1 MNSLDLEVLQRARDW
16 LTSGRGVHLFTVVQT
31 WGSAPRLPGA
41 LLAMREDGHLVG
53 SVSGGCIEDDLADK
67 ARNGQL
73 PAAPSLLEYGVS
85 RDEAQRYGIPCGGR
99 LQVFV
104 EPLHSATQLQPLM
117 DAIEQR
123 RLIKRSVRLGSGE
136 SRLSEALP
144 GSTPALEGNW
154 FHSYFGPQWR
164 LLIIGANQLGAVL
177 AQFAQA
183 LDFAVLVCDPREEI
197 RAEWMVAGTSWVAGM
212 PDDAVLA
219 LKPDAHTAIVAVTH
233 DPKLDDMA
241 LLEALKC
248 DAFYVGAL
256 GSRKNQEKRRKRLRL
271 FDLSEDEIA
280 CLHGPV
286 GLPIGSRT
294 PSEIA
299 VAILAEIIQ
308 VRTRQRL
315 AAATSVDCAQSAHMA
330 GDKAGQTYSA

>member
-1 MNSLDLEVLQRARDW
+1 VNSLDWEVLKRASDW
-16 LTSGRGVHLFTVVQT
+16 LTEGRRVHLFTVVQT

-41 LLAMREDGHLVG
+41 VLAVRDDGHLVG

-67 ARNGQL
+67 ARNELL

-99 LQVFV
+99 LQIFV
-104 EPLHSATQLQPLM
+104 EPLQQVAQLSPVI
-117 DAIEQR
+117 DAITQR
-123 RLIKRSVRLGSGE
+123 RLIRRSVRLGSGE
-136 SRLSEALP
+136 TRLSEALP
-144 GSTPALEGNW
+144 GSTPTLDGDW

-183 LDFAVLVCDPREEI
+183 LDFSVLMCDPREEI
-197 RAEWMVAGTSWVAGM
+197 RAEWNIANVTWLTDM

-256 GSRKNQEKRRKRLRL
+256 GSRKNQEKRRERLRM
-271 FDLSEDEIA
+271 FDLSEAEIA
-280 CLHGPV
+280 CLKGPV

-299 VAILAEIIQ
+299 IAILAEIIQ
-308 VRTRQRL
+308 VRTQQRL
-315 AAATSVDCAQSAHMA
+315 AATASADCASASNIGSRSCA
-330 GDKAGQTYSA
+330 V